1 MRLLIQPACE
11 AGGIL
16 VATGVSPWI
25 RYPKKLL
32 AREAGGRRLFS
43 IRHST
48 NSVARFAGYDNLEFF
63 YPQLALWAIDISP
76 ASQAASI
83 IGISAFRSRLYRLPR
98 ATRKR

>member
-63 YPQLALWAIDISP
+63 YPQLALWAIDIRLLRRLLQLSE
-76 ASQAASI
+76 ST
-83 IGISAFRSRLYRLPR
+83 AFRSRLYRSPR
-98 ATRKR
+98 ATR